1 MGWPFQKTVTEPED
15 DWTWPESSP
24 APAVAQETEYSSP
37 MGPYDGTKFYG
48 GVSWMLDEL
57 DELDYW
63 TLRNRSARLF
73 RINSYARGIIRR
85 LVTAIVGSGLEVVPS
100 PDEGTLGLSEDSL
113 QEWSEVIGNR
123 FALWSKSPG
132 LCDIKKRR
140 TFGAL
145 QRDIYREALIDGDC
159 LVVLRQDPV
168 THLPR
173 VQIISGNRV
182 QSPPIDDT
190 SRKIVDGVHLDGN
203 GAHLGFYVQKP
214 ATDAEHLFEYEYI
227 PANGLKTGRLQA
239 WLVYGYDKRED
250 GIRGEPLLSIAIQP
264 LSEIDRYR
272 DSAQRKAYVNSL
284 IVGYIKNSGKTGSLP
299 LQGGAQRKK
308 DVTAS
313 ENSGTANPVKMVEVL
328 PGFFMERLQEGEE
341 PVSYAIS
348 GADVNFG
355 PFEAAIM
362 VGLAW
367 ALEIPPE
374 VLLLSFNKNYSASQ
388 AANNEWEVVTKRER
402 CRLGEE
408 NNNHVY
414 EDWFLSEVL
423 LGKIEAVGFLE
434 AVADATKYDIQRAWI
449 LTEWTGT
456 VKPSTDPVKRANG
469 FKSAVDEGWTT
480 NQRAA
485 REINGSDFYKNVR
498 QLRKENELKL
508 EAILPI
514 LRAEKEFG
522 APAVAR
528 ALGYLVALEEREK
541 NVVDATARN

>member
-1 MGWPFQKTVTEPED
+1 MGWPFQKTVTEPEA
-15 DWTWPESSP
+15 DWIWPEISSP
-24 APAVAQETEYSSP
+24 QPVAQTTEYSYP
-37 MGPYDGTKFYG
+37 PGPYDGTKFFG
-48 GVSWMLDEL
+48 GVSSMLDEL
-57 DELDYW
+57 DDLDYW
-63 TLRNRSARLF
+63 MLRKRSARLF

-85 LVTAIVGSGLEVVPS
+85 LVTAIVGSGLDVVPS
-100 PDEGTLGLSEDSL
+100 PDEQTLGLQEDSL
-113 QEWSEVIGNR
+113 QEWAEIIGNR
-123 FALWSKSPG
+123 FALWAKSPR
-132 LCDIKKRR
+132 LCDIKGRR

-182 QSPPIDDT
+182 QSPPFEELDG
-190 SRKIVDGVHLDGN
+190 KVVDGVRLDGN
-203 GAHLGFYVQKP
+203 GAHIGFYVQKP
-214 ATDAEHLFEYEYI
+214 ATDVEHAFDYEYI
-227 PANGLKTGRLQA
+227 PAYGPKTGRLQA

-250 GIRGEPLLSIAIQP
+250 GVRGEPLLSIAIQP

-284 IVGYIKNSGKTGSLP
+284 IVGYIKSAGKTSSLP
-299 LQGGAQRKK
+299 ITGGAQRKK
-308 DVTAS
+308 SVTAG
-313 ENSGTANPVKMVEVL
+313 ENAGTENPVSMVEVL
-328 PGFFMERLQEGEE
+328 PGFFMERLQDGEE

-402 CRLGEE
+402 GRLGEE
-408 NNNHVY
+408 NNDHVY

-423 LGKIEAVGFLE
+423 IGKIEAVGYVE
-434 AVADATKYDIQRAWI
+434 AVADAAQYDIQRAWV

-485 REINGSDFYKNVR
+485 REINGSDFFKNIR

-508 EAILPI
+508 EAIRPI

-528 ALGYLVALEEREK
+528 ALGYLDALGEREK
-541 NVVDATARN
+541 NVVDATA